1 MQLGYARVSTG
12 EQDFSMQVEALKAAG
27 CERVFA
33 ESASGATKDR
43 PELTAALSHSRA
55 GDTLVV
61 WRLDRLGRSLPHL
74 VEIVGKLEKAN
85 VGFRSLSEGIDTT
98 TPNGR
103 LIFHIFG
110 ALAEFERE
118 LIRERTRAGLASA
131 RARGRKGGRPPKLGA
146 EKMRIARRLLTD
158 SDTTV
163 SEVARTLGVH
173 RSTLHKALSVD
184 AGGEQRCERS
194 AGEKIASGP
203 RRTLAAPSTNRSG
216 SSVSGRRGGQT
227 A

>member
-1 MQLGYARVSTG
+1 MRLGYARVSTG
-12 EQDFSMQVEALKAAG
+12 EQDFSMQVEALRAAG
-27 CERVFA
+27 CDRIFA
-33 ESASGATKDR
+33 ESACGGTKER
-43 PELTAALSHSRA
+43 PELASALSHSRA
-55 GDTLVV
+55 GDILVV

-74 VEIVGKLEKAN
+74 IEIVSSLEQAG
-85 VGFRSLSEGIDTT
+85 VGLCSLSEGIDTT

-118 LIRERTRAGLASA
+118 LIRERTRAGLAAA

-146 EKMRIARRLLTD
+146 EKMRIARHLLAD
-158 SDTTV
+158 ADTTV

-173 RSTLHKALSVD
+173 RSTLHKALS
-184 AGGEQRCERS
+184 AHGTAQNRERGTS
-194 AGEKIASGP
+194 RGAK
-203 RRTLAAPSTNRSG
+203 AATSRKPTVSRADKAAAAVSG
-216 SSVSGRRGGQT
+216 SHGGRT